1 MNARLFRSH
10 LRPALAWVAAGVAAT
25 AAAAAALP
33 VQPGEH
39 LTFRVSWAV
48 VPGAGEIKIDAATSP
63 ADPRQLVVTTT
74 TATRGLAKLL
84 LPFQARADSIFDV
97 ASGRLVSL
105 HEKATTRAK
114 PTERHA
120 TFDYGRREAT
130 YTRLVP
136 AEPVRLLSIPGGDP
150 VDLIMALLQTRT
162 WDLQPGGKR
171 DALVLFDDDFYELT
185 IHALR
190 YEDVRT
196 NLGTFR
202 TLVLEPRM
210 ERTAPKGMFK
220 RGSTVK
226 VWIAQN
232 DQRLPVQFEV
242 EFKIGTGTATLDT
255 YRPPSAAPTALPAV
269 PAPGGAG
276 ATSDG
281 SHPRP

>member
-1 MNARLFRSH
+1 MNARSLLPRRH
-10 LRPALAWVAAGVAAT
+10 LAF
-25 AAAAAALP
+25 AALLAAIASTAFAASGLP
-33 VQPGEH
+33 LRPGEH

-48 VPGAGEIKIDAATSP
+48 VPGAGEIKIDAATSA
-63 ADPRQLVVTTT
+63 ADPGQLVVTST

-84 LPFQARADSIFDV
+84 LPFQARADSVFDL
-97 ASGRLVSL
+97 ASGRLLSL
-105 HEKATTRAK
+105 HEKATTRSK

-120 TFDYGRREAT
+120 TFDYERREST

-136 AEPVRLLSIPGGDP
+136 AEPARLLPIPAGDP

-162 WDLQPGGKR
+162 WDLKPGEKR

-190 YEDVRT
+190 YEEVRT
-196 NLGTFR
+196 HVGTFQ

-232 DQRLPVQFEV
+232 DHRLPVQFEV
-242 EFKIGTGTATLDT
+242 EFKIGTGTATLDA
-255 YRPPSAAPTALPAV
+255 YRPPAHAPAATATTPAAAPT
-269 PAPGGAG
+269 
-276 ATSDG
+276 DG